1 MLDSFRKISKTWV
14 GKLIGGFLI
23 IGLAGFGIS
32 NVIFDIGTNTVA
44 RVGDE
49 EITARE
55 FQRAYSTDLQRFAQQ
70 MGQMPTPEQ
79 ALAMGVPSATLNRL
93 ASDAAINSTAEQ
105 LGLGVS
111 DDRLAIMLR
120 QDPSFAGTLGQFER
134 QNFLRVLQQSGFTE
148 AEYFELQTRAARRQ
162 QLAAALFA
170 DISAPEAALE
180 LVSGYAGDTRSID
193 YLVLNETSVPAV
205 AEPTEEELAAYL
217 EEHQGE
223 FRTVEERS
231 VHVLSLS
238 PETLAATI
246 TIPEAEIEAEYER
259 TRASRTRPERRRI
272 VQVALNT
279 EAQQAVF
286 EEGQAAGESFETL
299 AAEAGVAPDDLG
311 LLSETQVTDPALAEA
326 AFGLAEGEF
335 TVIPGVGGQ
344 RAVAV
349 TEIEPGGET
358 ALAEVRDEI
367 AQGLA
372 LEQARQDFLDILDQ
386 IEELRAT
393 FQPLPEI
400 AARFDL
406 PVHSLDVT
414 SSGSELAE
422 VPDLPQDERPRVAE
436 RIFAADEGQLT
447 PAITLNSS
455 HSLWFDL
462 TAVEPARDQT
472 LEEVGDE
479 VRAALMAER
488 TQEALAAE
496 AERVV
501 AELDA
506 GRALSDI
513 AAGLGEE
520 VVRSAPFGR
529 GGAELSAIGP
539 EVAAAAFSGGSDHHG
554 AARNAEGDHVV
565 FEVAEIVPG
574 TEESRDEVT
583 TYLAETTRDSLF
595 SEFVSGAR
603 DQTGLRI
610 NRQIF
615 DQLINLDGTAG
626 Q

>member
-1 MLDSFRKISKTWV
+1 
-14 GKLIGGFLI
+14 
-23 IGLAGFGIS
+23 GFGIS

-286 EEGQAAGESFETL
+286 EEGQTAGESFETL

-349 TEIEPGGET
+349 TEIEAGGET
-358 ALAEVRDEI
+358 ALAEVRGEI

-372 LEQARQDFLDILDQ
+372 LEQAR
-386 IEELRAT
+386 
-393 FQPLPEI
+393 
-400 AARFDL
+400 
-406 PVHSLDVT
+406 
-414 SSGSELAE
+414 
-422 VPDLPQDERPRVAE
+422 
-436 RIFAADEGQLT
+436 
-447 PAITLNSS
+447 
-455 HSLWFDL
+455 
-462 TAVEPARDQT
+462 
-472 LEEVGDE
+472 
-479 VRAALMAER
+479 
-488 TQEALAAE
+488 
-496 AERVV
+496 
-501 AELDA
+501 
-506 GRALSDI
+506 
-513 AAGLGEE
+513 
-520 VVRSAPFGR
+520 
-529 GGAELSAIGP
+529 
-539 EVAAAAFSGGSDHHG
+539 
-554 AARNAEGDHVV
+554 
-565 FEVAEIVPG
+565 
-574 TEESRDEVT
+574 
-583 TYLAETTRDSLF
+583 
-595 SEFVSGAR
+595 
-603 DQTGLRI
+603 
-610 NRQIF
+610 
-615 DQLINLDGTAG
+615 
-626 Q
+626 